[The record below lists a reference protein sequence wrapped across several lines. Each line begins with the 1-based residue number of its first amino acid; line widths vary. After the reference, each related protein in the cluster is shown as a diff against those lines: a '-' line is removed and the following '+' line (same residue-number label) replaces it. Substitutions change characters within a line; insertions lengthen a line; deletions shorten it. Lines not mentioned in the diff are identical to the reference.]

1 MALKKIG
8 KKPLFTKLGIDYYAF
23 YDPFTGDS
31 VVQVENP
38 STADN
43 PVMVDGKWNK
53 YADEVGLTDEE
64 KGVYWETTKQQID
77 KAYQVTGTNTKT
89 GQGGTGGVAAAQAA
103 EEAKK
108 KKILPQWVKDGTNP
122 NQTTLTP
129 AQPTIG
135 VGVNKNPG
143 LGSGEN
149 LGQIITEPGQYATY
163 KEFGKGPG
171 AQKMFDGAM
180 YPIDMDIQ
188 NQDHCVITANAYR
201 PAFADDL
208 FANKN
213 VLENGLTSKGNKYK
227 RLSTIYLPMPAGIND
242 ANSVN
247 WEGDQLG
254 ALAADAMNAIDP
266 GKMTAIALGALL
278 GQGGATGS
286 ILDLAGK
293 ITRGAGSEEFKELA
307 GAAVQSKVLNMQG
320 YAVSPEAILARK
332 SGIIPNNNNELLF
345 KGVTMRSFSFT
356 HKMSARSAAEADQI
370 RKIIRFF
377 KFNMAAKKR
386 APGANGAS
394 GLQKGGSSF
403 FLGTPDIFEMKFMT
417 NIGGKPV
424 ENPSIG
430 MMKPMALKTFGCNY
444 TPDGLWA
451 AYTDGQPVQVVIQ
464 TTFQE
469 LEPIFDSDY
478 IGADGGDN
486 KNLRPVPDNAV
497 GW

>member
-8 KKPLFTKLGIDYYAF
+8 KKPLFTKGGIDYYTF
-23 YDPFTGDS
+23 YDAMTGES

-43 PVMVDGKWNK
+43 PVMIDGKWNK
-53 YADEVGLTDEE
+53 YADQIGITDQE
-64 KGVYWETTKQQID
+64 KGVYWDTSKQQIQ
-77 KAYQVTGTNTKT
+77 KAYNVIGTNT
-89 GQGGTGGVAAAQAA
+89 GQGGTGGVAAAQA
-103 EEAKK
+103 KK
-108 KKILPQWVKDGTNP
+108 KKVLPQWVKNGTNP
-122 NQTTLTP
+122 NQTQLVP
-129 AQPTIG
+129 QQPTIG
-135 VGVNKNPG
+135 VSKNPG

-149 LGQIITEPGQYATY
+149 LGQVISPVSGQYATF
-163 KEFGKGPG
+163 KEFGKGIG

-188 NQDHCVITANAYR
+188 NQDHCVITANSYK

-208 FANKN
+208 FTNKN
-213 VLENGLTSKGNKYK
+213 VLTSGGLQSKGNKFE
-227 RLSTIYLPMPAGIND
+227 RLSTVYLPMPAGIQD

-254 ALAADAMNAIDP
+254 ALAADAMNNINV
-266 GKMTAIALGALL
+266 GSMALTGLAALA
-278 GQGGATGS
+278 GQGGAMASLTDLYNKTKGLGS
-286 ILDLAGK
+286 K
-293 ITRGAGSEEFKELA
+293 EFKDLA

-320 YAVSPEAILARK
+320 YAVSPETILARK

-345 KGVTMRSFSFT
+345 KGVTMRSFTFT

-386 APGANGAS
+386 APGAGGAS
-394 GLQKGGSSF
+394 GLQKGGASF

-478 IGADGGDN
+478 IGGNDGDN
-486 KNLRPVPDNAV
+486 KNLRHVPDNAV

>member
-8 KKPLFTKLGIDYYAF
+8 KKPLFTKSGIEYYAF

-77 KAYQVTGTNTKT
+77 SAYKVTGTNTKT

-108 KKILPQWVKDGTNP
+108 KKILPQWVKNGTNP

-129 AQPTIG
+129 TQPTIG
-135 VGVNKNPG
+135 VGKNPG

-149 LGQIITEPGQYATY
+149 LGQIISDSKSQYATY
-163 KEFGKGPG
+163 KQFGKGVG

-188 NQDHCVITANAYR
+188 NQDHCIITANAYR

-208 FANKN
+208 FENKN
-213 VLENGLTSKGNKYK
+213 VLASGGLQSKGNKYK
-227 RLSTIYLPMPAGIND
+227 RLSTIYLPMPAGIQD

-254 ALAADAMNAIDP
+254 ALAADAMNGINIGTMLTQGA
-266 GKMTAIALGALL
+266 AALA
-278 GQGGATGS
+278 GQGGAAGS
-286 ILDLAGK
+286 IIDLAGK
-293 ITRGAGSEEFKELA
+293 VIRGSGSQEFKELA

-320 YAVSPEAILARK
+320 YAVSPETILSRK

-386 APGANGAS
+386 APGSSGTS
-394 GLQKGGSSF
+394 GLQKGGASF

-478 IGADGGDN
+478 IGANDGDN
-486 KNLRPVPDNAV
+486 KNLRHVPDNAV